1 MDRYLYN
8 ALSSFTMFERR
19 FINMPDYLME
29 EIYMSDYEM
38 EKMKLKCHHYL
49 NIWYES
55 LLGVDDAYPPLYVY
69 KY

>member
-1 MDRYLYN
+1 
-8 ALSSFTMFERR
+8 
-19 FINMPDYLME
+19 MPDYLME